1 MKEHLDPRQDSLLAR
16 ALEALDMR
24 GLCAAVSIIESSGDP
39 LEAGILFTELGKELY
54 RHRKDIAGMIA
65 VGDAGVA
72 FCLQQATRATDAAT
86 AEQLKKRAKVIAFN
100 TAANSWPGWGDE
112 GIHIE
117 QGHLRSGLRLAGI
130 CRDLVH
136 ELQLGHK
143 EAGNAHWLVGALT
156 LAAGRPAEALSEFQR
171 SEQAFEQAAHPAYR
185 LMARG
190 YIALARKAESRSAAA
205 GARDF
210 VEVLKQLRDEGS
222 KEAVFFADQLIVA
235 DQILLVP

>member
-1 MKEHLDPRQDSLLAR
+1 MKKHLDPKQEDLLAR
-16 ALEALDMR
+16 ALEALDLR
-24 GLCAAVSIIESSGDP
+24 GLSAAISIVESSENP
-39 LEAGILFTELGKELY
+39 LEAGILFAEFGRGLY
-54 RHRKDIAGMIA
+54 RNRKDVASMIA

-72 FCLQQATRATDAAT
+72 FCLQQAASATDAAT

-117 QGHLRSGLRLAGI
+117 PGHLRSGLHLAGI

-136 ELQLGHK
+136 ELRLGHK
-143 EAGNAHWLVGALT
+143 ETGTAHWLVGAIK

-171 SEQAFEQAAHPAYR
+171 AEQEFEQTGHPAYR
-185 LMARG
+185 LMVRG
-190 YIALARKAESRSAAA
+190 YVALARKAQSRSAAA
-205 GARDF
+205 GARDL

-222 KEAVFFADQLIVA
+222 KDAMFFADQLVVA